1 MKIFGK
7 QVSKSIKEYI
17 YNNVPDDSGTEDS
30 DGPALV
36 IIRVGEDPASI
47 KYTNNKIKAAKE
59 CKIFPL
65 LVELPEDTTQEKL
78 DDTVEFFL
86 DIFGING
93 LIVQLPLPKHLNT
106 NKINELLNKYYMK
119 DVDGFSYQNVAKLHL
134 NEKDFY
140 HLPCTAKGCID
151 LIDSVNYDIA
161 GKVALVIGRSNI
173 VGKPVARLLEQRNA
187 TVIQAHSKTS
197 IDQMKELGRLADIVV
212 VAIGKPHAYKTSM
225 FPHASIFID
234 VGINVDENGKMVGDI
249 LDDSGIAESENR
261 FITPVPGG
269 VGPMTVA
276 NLLLN
281 TYNSYLKEEG
291 HLQ

>member
-1 MKIFGK
+1 MKILGK
-7 QVSKSIKEYI
+7 NVAANIKQNIISGLKHCTDKSNAPSLI
-17 YNNVPDDSGTEDS
+17 
-30 DGPALV
+30 
-36 IIRVGEDPASI
+36 IIRVGDDPASI

-59 CKIFPL
+59 CNFFPL
-65 LVELPEDTTQEKL
+65 LVEMPEDTDQTTL
-78 DDTVEFFL
+78 DETVDFFL
-86 DIFGING
+86 KINEVNG
-93 LIVQLPLPKHLNT
+93 VIVQLPLPKHLNT
-106 NKINELLNKYYMK
+106 NKINQLLDQYYEK
-119 DVDGFSYQNVAKLHL
+119 DVDGFAYKNVAKLHL
-134 NEKDFY
+134 AEKDFY

-151 LIDSVNYDIA
+151 LIDSTGFDLS
-161 GKVALVIGRSNI
+161 GKIALVIGRSNI

-197 IDQMKELGRLADIVV
+197 IDQMKELGRLADIVI

-225 FPHASIFID
+225 FPNATVFID
-234 VGINVDENGKMVGDI
+234 VGINVNENGKMVGDI

-291 HLQ
+291 HL